1 MIEFD
6 KPLLDEL
13 LAKAGENP
21 RLRHCLDLR
30 TTPAD
35 TSQRILNAL
44 LPGTVVPVHRHED
57 TDETVICV
65 LGELDEVIYEA
76 VLLPDGETEM
86 KEVKRIHL
94 SASDGCLGCQVP
106 KGMWHSVEV
115 KVPAVIFEAK
125 DGAYKAG

>member
-65 LGELDEVIYEA
+65 LGALDEVIYEA

-94 SASDGCLGCQVP
+94 SASDGCWGCQVP

-115 KVPAVIFEAK
+115 TVPAVIFEAK